1 MDNLNVPLVTVG
13 IPFYNSEKYLSD
25 AVKSTLNQ
33 TYTHLEIILMDDG
46 STDASLKIA
55 QEFEKNDK
63 RVRVISDGENLGL
76 PKRLNKLSKLAKG
89 KYYARMDADDI
100 MFPNRIKVQV
110 EYLSNNS
117 EVDLLGT
124 GLIAIDNNNNIIGLR
139 KGGALRQVTLK
150 TALKGSWTA
159 HPSITGKVEWF
170 KNNQYDETLRR
181 SQDFEL
187 WIRTVEKSHFIRIE
201 EPLLFYREASTSSI
215 KKYIQSTK
223 YSIKTFWKNRNKTG
237 IKFSIIHSFIKLT
250 KLLIYMFYYLV
261 GSIGTLISRRSINLS
276 ENKKIKYINIL
287 NQSLLN

>member
-1 MDNLNVPLVTVG
+1 MDNLNEPLVTVG
-13 IPFYNSEKYLSD
+13 IPFYNSEKYLYD

-33 TYTHLEIILMDDG
+33 TYTNLEIILMDDG
-46 STDASLKIA
+46 SSDSSLKMA
-55 QEFEKNDK
+55 KEFEKNDP
-63 RVRVISDGENLGL
+63 RVRVITDGKNVGL
-76 PKRLNKLSKLAKG
+76 PKRLNQLSKVAKG

-110 EYLSNNS
+110 DYLINNF

-139 KGGALRQVTLK
+139 KGGALSKVTLK

-170 KNNQYDETLRR
+170 KNNHYDETLRR

-187 WIRTVEKSHFIRIE
+187 WIRTAEKSNFVSIE
-201 EPLLFYREASTSSI
+201 KPLLFYREASTSSI

-237 IKFSIIHSFIKLT
+237 ILFSVFHSFKKISKLIMYFLYF
-250 KLLIYMFYYLV
+250 LL
-261 GSIGTLISRRSINLS
+261 GSTGTLIKKRSIKLPES
-276 ENKKIKYINIL
+276 KKSNYIDIL
-287 NQSLLN
+287 NKALL